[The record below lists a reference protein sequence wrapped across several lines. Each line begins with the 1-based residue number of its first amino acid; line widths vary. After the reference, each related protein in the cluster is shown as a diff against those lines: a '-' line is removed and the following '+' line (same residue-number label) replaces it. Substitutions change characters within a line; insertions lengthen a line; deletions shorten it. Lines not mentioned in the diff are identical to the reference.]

1 MKAFE
6 LRCNEFDFPEEMKT
20 IISYLSLKG
29 YIKQERGLQRNYMKS
44 FLKRDGADGKYWT
57 KKH

>member
-29 YIKQERGLQRNYMKS
+29 YIK
-44 FLKRDGADGKYWT
+44 
-57 KKH
+57 